1 MGPGM
6 NLLLDSCVLIWL
18 AQLPGNISERA
29 KDQIDSSSNE
39 LWFSHASIWEIH
51 LKHLA
56 GKLALPQ
63 PPRLWLTRQLT
74 VWGIRDIP
82 IDLESLHLC
91 SDLPLLH
98 KDPFDRLLVAQARTL
113 DATLVSPDKVL
124 RQYGADIL
132 W

>member
-1 MGPGM
+1 M

-18 AQLPGNISERA
+18 AQGPENISRRAKTAINERA
-29 KDQIDSSSNE
+29 NE

-63 PPRLWLTRQLT
+63 SSRLWLTHQLA
-74 VWGIRDIP
+74 VWGIKDVP
-82 IDLESLHLC
+82 IDLESLHLT
-91 SDLPLLH
+91 SELPLIH
-98 KDPFDRLLVAQARTL
+98 KDPFDRLLVAQARVF
-113 DATLVSPDKVL
+113 DAVLVSPDKL
-124 RQYGADIL
+124 FRQYGSNVL